1 MSAATI
7 DQSELEAFVMRA
19 VNDLSSAYGGVMVS
33 LGNKLGLYKAMNGA
47 GPLSAREL
55 AQLTQCAERYVR
67 EWLNSQAAGGYLDYH
82 AVSDTYELPPEQALV
97 LADEDSPVF
106 IPPAWQVPASMW
118 FDEDKTLAA
127 FRTGS
132 GVAWGDHD
140 SRLQCGVA
148 AFYRDGYRNSLVP
161 EWIPALDGVIDK
173 LGAGINV
180 ADVGCGFGHST
191 VLMAQAFPQSHFYGF
206 DPHEPSVV
214 AANHNATL

>member
-1 MSAATI
+1 
-7 DQSELEAFVMRA
+7 
-19 VNDLSSAYGGVMVS
+19 
-33 LGNKLGLYKAMNGA
+33 
-47 GPLSAREL
+47 
-55 AQLTQCAERYVR
+55 
-67 EWLNSQAAGGYLDYH
+67 
-82 AVSDTYELPPEQALV
+82 
-97 LADEDSPVF
+97 
-106 IPPAWQVPASMW
+106 
-118 FDEDKTLAA
+118 
-127 FRTGS
+127 S

-148 AFYRDGYRNSLVP
+148 AFYRNGYRNSLVP

-214 AANHNATL
+214 AANHNATLAGMSKRAKFEVAKAVDYPDRQYGLICFFDCLHDMGDPVAAVQYAAQ